1 MNTVEPIKDR
11 RKIEAMKRYLKGKS
25 TRDYLLFVAGIS
37 SALRVSDLLNLRLS
51 DVWDGRNVVKYI
63 TLKEQKTG
71 KRKQF
76 AISKN
81 FEKAICEFVKEY
93 RLSDPKQFLF
103 LSRQGD
109 NQPISRSQA
118 FRIIKEAANAVGIE
132 ENIGTHSLR
141 KTWGYW
147 AYREG
152 YDITLISAIFNH
164 TSEAVTR
171 RYIGVTQDDINQA
184 YINLN
189 L

>member
-1 MNTVEPIKDR
+1 MNNVEPIKDK

-37 SALRVSDLLNLRLS
+37 SALRVSDLLRLRVR
-51 DVWDGRNVVKYI
+51 DVWDGRNVVKSI
-63 TLKEQKTG
+63 TIKEKKTG
-71 KRKQF
+71 KGKQF

-81 FEKAICEFVKEY
+81 FEKAIREFAEEH
-93 RLSDPKQFLF
+93 RLQEPNQFLF

-118 FRIIKEAANAVGIE
+118 FRIIKDAAKAVGVK

-147 AYREG
+147 AYHEG
-152 YDITLISAIFNH
+152 YSITLISTVLNH

-171 RYIGVTQDDINQA
+171 RYIGITQDDIDQA
-184 YINLN
+184 YIKLN